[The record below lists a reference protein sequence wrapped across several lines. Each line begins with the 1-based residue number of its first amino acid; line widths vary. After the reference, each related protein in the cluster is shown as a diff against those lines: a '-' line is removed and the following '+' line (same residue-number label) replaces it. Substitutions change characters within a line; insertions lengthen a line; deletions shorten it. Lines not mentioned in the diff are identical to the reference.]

1 MCIYDIK
8 YAVLYWLADW
18 IGKIWNIMYTSGYDS
33 SNNKINTSKINLR
46 FFLTWISKSGNLQL
60 KSKLNLSSWAYS
72 KNILVHNW

>member
-33 SNNKINTSKINLR
+33 SNNKINTSKINLL
-46 FFLTWISKSGNLQL
+46 FFYMNFKIWQPSIK
-60 KSKLNLSSWAYS
+60 
-72 KNILVHNW
+72 I